1 MTTNQKILITFGLS
15 ALAFYVY
22 TRLGKKTQG
31 NVGGTNNSPQS
42 NNTMGSLVNGT
53 RSATEIISGSAGV
66 GNTNMPNKS
75 QEQIDCER
83 QYLMSPKPAVVRTRE
98 QEARMMDAAVKRC
111 MESKKRSM
119 LQK

>member
-1 MTTNQKILITFGLS
+1 MTTNQKIVITFGLS

-22 TRLGKKTQG
+22 TRLGKKK
-31 NVGGTNNSPQS
+31 VDNNAPIQTLQS

-53 RSATEIISGSAGV
+53 RSATQIISGSAGM
-66 GNTNMPNKS
+66 GNTYMPTKS
-75 QEQIDCER
+75 KEQIDCER
-83 QYLMSPKPAVVRTRE
+83 LYDIGAKPAVVRTPE
-98 QEARMMDAAVKRC
+98 QEAIKRDAQVKRC

>member
-22 TRLGKKTQG
+22 TRLGKKKAD
-31 NVGGTNNSPQS
+31 NNAPLQAPQS
-42 NNTMGSLVNGT
+42 NNTLGSLVSGT
-53 RSATEIISGSAGV
+53 RSATEIISGTAGMGV
-66 GNTNMPNKS
+66 PNKPSKS
-75 QEQIDCER
+75 QIQIDCER
-83 QYLMSPKPAVVRTRE
+83 QYDMGAKPRVVRTPE
-98 QEARMMDAAVKRC
+98 QEAKMRDAQVKRC